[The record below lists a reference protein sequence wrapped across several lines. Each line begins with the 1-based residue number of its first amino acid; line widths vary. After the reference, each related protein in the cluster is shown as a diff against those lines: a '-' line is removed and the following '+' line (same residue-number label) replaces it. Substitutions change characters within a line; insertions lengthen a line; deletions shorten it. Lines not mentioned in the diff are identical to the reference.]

1 MTKDKPKNDRKK
13 AIILGI
19 LFSLSSFSSFVIDVA
34 LFTAVNI
41 LLSGTDVASAIRVF
55 IATAVGRVISSI
67 YNFLMN
73 QRLVFKS
80 KDNVASSAV
89 KYFILAASQGIVSSG
104 LVYVFSYKVFNLD
117 GGILESA
124 VKVVVDTMLFVV
136 SFYVQRKWVF
146 KHQ

>member
-13 AIILGI
+13 TIILGI
-19 LFSLSSFSSFVIDVA
+19 LFSLSSFSSFVIDVT

-41 LLSGTDVASAIRVF
+41 LLSGTDIASAIRVF

-80 KDNVASSAV
+80 KGNVVSSAV

-117 GGILESA
+117 GSILESA

>member
-13 AIILGI
+13 VIILGI

-34 LFTAVNI
+34 LFTLANM
-41 LLSGTDVASAIRVF
+41 LLSGTEIASALRLF
-55 IATAVGRVISSI
+55 LATAFGRVISSV
-67 YNFLMN
+67 YNYLMN
-73 QRLVFKS
+73 KKLVFKS
-80 KDNVASSAV
+80 KEKLRSSAV
-89 KYFILAASQGIVSSG
+89 KYFTLAICQGLLSSG
-104 LVYVFSYKVFNLD
+104 LVYAFSYKIFKLD